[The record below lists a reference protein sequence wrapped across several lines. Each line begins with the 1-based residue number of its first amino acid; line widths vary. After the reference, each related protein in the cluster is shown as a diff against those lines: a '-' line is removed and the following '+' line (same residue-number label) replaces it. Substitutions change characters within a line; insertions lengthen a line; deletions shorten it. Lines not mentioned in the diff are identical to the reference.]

1 MQISAS
7 NARGTVA
14 TIAESPEQYGNKI

>member
-14 TIAESPEQYGNKI
+14 TITKSAGQYRNKM